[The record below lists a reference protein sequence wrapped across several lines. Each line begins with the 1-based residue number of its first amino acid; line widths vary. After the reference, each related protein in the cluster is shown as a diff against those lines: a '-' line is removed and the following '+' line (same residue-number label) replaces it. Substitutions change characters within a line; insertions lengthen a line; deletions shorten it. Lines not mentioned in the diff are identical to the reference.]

1 MKIFDNLFLKKN
13 QKSENPENSKQN
25 DDGFVEIGR
34 LLKEARI
41 TKNYTIEEL
50 SRISRIPEYIINSIE
65 NNIENI
71 RPKNPFIRSILFKL
85 EECLSLRKNDLV
97 GLLAVR
103 NKSSELDDKQFIIRN
118 FDFINS
124 WEGIIIYFLILIFS
138 IFVLKRYVFFN
149 MNIIEIQNIEEKIY
163 EK

>member
-1 MKIFDNLFLKKN
+1 MKIFENLFLKNN
-13 QKSENPENSKQN
+13 QKSENPENTKQF

-34 LLKEARI
+34 SLKEARI
-41 TKNYTIEEL
+41 KKNFTIEEL
-50 SRISRIPEYIINSIE
+50 SGLSRIPEHIIESIE

-85 EECLSLRKNDLV
+85 EECLSLRKNALV

-103 NKSSELDDKQFIIRN
+103 TKSSKFDERKFIVRN

-124 WEGIIIYFLILIFS
+124 WEGIIFYFLVLIFS
-138 IFVLKRYVFFN
+138 IFVLKRYIFFN
-149 MNIIEIQNIEEKIY
+149 MNIIEIQNIEEKIN

>member
-1 MKIFDNLFLKKN
+1 MKIFENLFLKNN
-13 QKSENPENSKQN
+13 QKSENPENTKQF
-25 DDGFVEIGR
+25 DDGFVEIGK

-41 TKNYTIEEL
+41 KKNFTIEEL
-50 SRISRIPEYIINSIE
+50 SGISRIPENIINSIE

-85 EECLSLRKNDLV
+85 EECLSLRKNTLV

-103 NKSSELDDKQFIIRN
+103 TKSSKIDERKFIVRN

-138 IFVLKRYVFFN
+138 IFVLKRYIFFN
-149 MNIIEIQNIEEKIY
+149 MNIIEIQNIEEKIN